1 MARTRA
7 GAIEVGG
14 HLERHGPDIIAVFF
28 QVPPR
33 DLEQFR
39 YGNADRV
46 VEPGLNAEMKEGDGE
61 ASHHDRWDDSD
72 AAEQQHETHVK
83 ARAR

>member
-1 MARTRA
+1 M
-7 GAIEVGG
+7 
-14 HLERHGPDIIAVFF
+14 FF
-28 QVPPR
+28 QVAPR
-33 DLEQFR
+33 DLERF
-39 YGNADRV
+39 GNSGANRV

-72 AAEQQHETHVK
+72 AAEQQHETNMK